1 MRILSLV
8 FIILSVLSCRDE
20 VSLVP
25 KPKQL
30 VPEDTMVMLL
40 KDMTVIESH
49 IQMRY
54 GQASVYKELM
64 EKSGKEILD
73 KYSVSEKRYESSL
86 EYYGSRQLEMQA
98 IYSRVID
105 SLNLMSGK
113 ISASPEKDKD
123 KLPENSILKIQLKDM
138 PKN

>member
-1 MRILSLV
+1 MRFLTFLLVILSL
-8 FIILSVLSCRDE
+8 FSCRDE
-20 VSLVP
+20 VSLVD
-25 KPKQL
+25 KPEEL
-30 VPEDTMVMLL
+30 LPEDTMVLLL
-40 KDMTVIESH
+40 KDMTVVESH

-64 EKSGKEILD
+64 ERSGKEILD
-73 KYSVSEKRYESSL
+73 KYSVSEQRYESSL

-113 ISASPEKDKD
+113 ISPSPQKEKD

>member
-1 MRILSLV
+1 MRILSIV
-8 FIILSVLSCRDE
+8 IVILTVVSCRDE
-20 VSLVP
+20 VSLVA
-25 KPKQL
+25 KPKAL

-64 EKSGKEILD
+64 EKSGKEILQ
-73 KYSVSEKRYESSL
+73 KYSVSEERYESSL

-113 ISASPEKDKD
+113 ISANPEKEKD